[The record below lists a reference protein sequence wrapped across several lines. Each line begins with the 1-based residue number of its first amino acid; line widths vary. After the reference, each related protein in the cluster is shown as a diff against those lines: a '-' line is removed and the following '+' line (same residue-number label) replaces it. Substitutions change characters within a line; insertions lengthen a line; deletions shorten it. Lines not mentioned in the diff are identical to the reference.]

1 MSLDIDNKDTFYTDS
16 NALEMQKRILNYR
29 PTWTF
34 STTEKTSGNY
44 YPINSAI
51 AIVDETK
58 NLQMTVM
65 NDRSQGGSVLQK
77 GRIELM
83 QNRRLFH
90 DDWRGVE
97 EALNER
103 DPDGQGIIVP
113 ATYRLHLFE
122 RDRDYS

>member
-1 MSLDIDNKDTFYTDS
+1 
-16 NALEMQKRILNYR
+16 
-29 PTWTF
+29 
-34 STTEKTSGNY
+34 
-44 YPINSAI
+44 
-51 AIVDETK
+51 
-58 NLQMTVM
+58 
-65 NDRSQGGSVLQK
+65 
-77 GRIELM
+77 M